1 MSHFNDELT
10 TQSGQ
15 LVQVFQI
22 FEISLGDRQ
31 LIDLWLHG
39 KAVNTQSSYC
49 RYANQFLAHCQKPIA
64 QVTLGDI
71 QAFDGELVDKQIADS
86 SRKFILSAIKS
97 LLTFSQKLG
106 YIPVNAGVALK
117 TPKVK
122 DDLAERII
130 SEADVLMMMRSEANP
145 RNRIL
150 IMALYY
156 TGMRVSEAVSLK
168 WRDCVSR
175 DGKGQITIYG
185 KGGKTRNVLVPQ
197 KVWKEMQSLEQKK
210 QRHPDGYV
218 FQSQKPGR
226 MDRKHAY
233 LIIKEAG
240 EKIGVKVSPHFL
252 RHAHASHSLERGAA
266 IHLVS
271 TTLGHSSVAVTSRY
285 LHARPSDSSAMYLI

>member
-1 MSHFNDELT
+1 MSHYGSELAP
-10 TQSGQ
+10 QSGQ
-15 LVQVFQI
+15 LVQVF
-22 FEISLGDRQ
+22 EVNDGDLK

-39 KAVNTQSSYC
+39 KAANTQSSYR
-49 RYANQFLAHCQKPIA
+49 RYATQFLAHCQKPIA

-71 QAFDGELVDKQIADS
+71 QAFDGELVEKGIQNS

-106 YIPVNAGVALK
+106 FIPINAGVALR

-130 SEADVLMMMRSEANP
+130 SEADVLMLIRSEKNV

-150 IMALYY
+150 IMMLYY
-156 TGMRVSEAVSLK
+156 TGMRVSEAVALK
-168 WRDCVSR
+168 WRDCSGR
-175 DGKGQITIYG
+175 RSDGCNGQITIYG
-185 KGGKTRNVLVPQ
+185 KGGKTRNVLLPQ
-197 KVWKEMQSLEQKK
+197 KVWKELQALEQKK
-210 QRHPDGYV
+210 KRISDGYV
-218 FQSQKPGR
+218 FQSQKLGR